1 MEFIAKRLLMILLV
15 LSLAFWIS
23 TVAESPVPDILPD
36 DLGGKTLYGYLM
48 DLKTT
53 YAPSKVF
60 SDAAKYSDADRENA
74 RRALHLIDDVATK
87 KMEETG
93 TPDQYNLYLR
103 AYANDL
109 LFQDSKDPVLK
120 VQALED
126 YLKTVELGGAYAQAD
141 HDRLAAMEIQAA
153 PLDWQVAQLLTPK
166 EVGEILKIDGDDL
179 FLVSS
184 AYQIPDGSRLGVGY
198 ANRAISGPADSAI
211 FVLAD
216 PQGGKGRYEVLKRL
230 AFLNQIMD
238 IPDLGNESV
247 SMGLRNMYND
257 PSLYTTV
264 LVLKDPLVLQ
274 VRVPDR
280 IRRNADLDVDP
291 VEIAT
296 RLAHRF
302 LSNLVDPSRKVQAM
316 DAFAPVDIMPRREFD
331 PGLPDSPVPLQLP
344 EDLEGKTV
352 YGYLVGLR
360 NAYLPGDIFSDAK
373 YSEANRNN
381 ARRALRLIADTIS
394 RGFDMNGPNPYELE
408 IRGACYAAAF
418 QDTGDPSWR
427 ALAINDYKQAL
438 NSGFVLA
445 KADYDRLAS
454 PLMDD
459 MADLSEGDS
468 GEKVLRLQN
477 WLKKAGYLEGQP
489 SGEFDGAT
497 RATVE
502 LFEKET
508 GLSPDGIA
516 DMACI
521 LALYARI
528 DDGDELYFSR

>member
-74 RRALHLIDDVATK
+74 RRALHLIDDAATK

-184 AYQIPDGSRLGVGY
+184 AYQ
-198 ANRAISGPADSAI
+198 
-211 FVLAD
+211 
-216 PQGGKGRYEVLKRL
+216 
-230 AFLNQIMD
+230 
-238 IPDLGNESV
+238 
-247 SMGLRNMYND
+247 
-257 PSLYTTV
+257 
-264 LVLKDPLVLQ
+264 
-274 VRVPDR
+274 
-280 IRRNADLDVDP
+280 
-291 VEIAT
+291 
-296 RLAHRF
+296 
-302 LSNLVDPSRKVQAM
+302 
-316 DAFAPVDIMPRREFD
+316 
-331 PGLPDSPVPLQLP
+331 
-344 EDLEGKTV
+344 
-352 YGYLVGLR
+352 
-360 NAYLPGDIFSDAK
+360 
-373 YSEANRNN
+373 
-381 ARRALRLIADTIS
+381 
-394 RGFDMNGPNPYELE
+394 
-408 IRGACYAAAF
+408 
-418 QDTGDPSWR
+418 
-427 ALAINDYKQAL
+427 
-438 NSGFVLA
+438 
-445 KADYDRLAS
+445 
-454 PLMDD
+454 
-459 MADLSEGDS
+459 
-468 GEKVLRLQN
+468 
-477 WLKKAGYLEGQP
+477 
-489 SGEFDGAT
+489 
-497 RATVE
+497 
-502 LFEKET
+502 
-508 GLSPDGIA
+508 
-516 DMACI
+516 
-521 LALYARI
+521 
-528 DDGDELYFSR
+528 